1 MKKSLINNAL
11 FNVLYRMLNVFFP
24 LITSMYV
31 SRVLLSSG
39 IGKVA
44 YAQNIVQY
52 FIIFASLGIPTYGA
66 REIAKVRD
74 SKSAYSK
81 VFWELFVIN
90 GLATLGCILAY
101 YTFVFVSPMF
111 NATRTLNCVVGIV
124 LTLNFFNIDWFYQG
138 QEEYK
143 YIALRSCIIKI
154 VSLCSIFAFVKTQS
168 DFIVYAA
175 IQSLAT
181 AGNYVFNFIH
191 LKRYIN
197 RPVANFDFKRHM
209 KPVLILLSS
218 TIAVE
223 LYTLLDTTMLG
234 YLCTDSI
241 VGYYTN
247 SVKLVKMITTFISAI
262 SAVLLPRLSYY
273 YGNGEK
279 KLFDQVISTSTKM
292 MIWITIPCSIGLFF
306 VSDSVITLFFGQDF
320 APAISITKILCILIF
335 AISLNNLF
343 GTQILVTVGKE
354 KLLLVSVMA
363 GAITNLIL
371 NSILIPRI
379 QANGAALAS
388 AASEVVVL
396 LFTFVFALKNV
407 KFAFDRPFFTS
418 LLFSAC
424 GMTFLLIVGN
434 HIMCKIGVSDLINT
448 VFMVLIGIISY
459 VAIGFCTHNCVLQ
472 QMISILKRKVV
483 KK

>member
-31 SRVLLSSG
+31 SRVLLSAG

-74 SKSAYSK
+74 SKSEYSK

-90 GLATLGCILAY
+90 ALSTLACILVY
-101 YTFVFVSPMF
+101 YTFVFVNPMF
-111 NATRTLNCVVGIV
+111 DATRALNCVVGIV

-154 VSLCSIFAFVKTQS
+154 VSLGSIFAFVKTQS
-168 DFIVYAA
+168 DFIVYAT

-181 AGNYVFNFIH
+181 AGNYVFNFVH
-191 LKRYIN
+191 LKKYIN
-197 RPVANFDFKRHM
+197 RPVANIDFKRHM
-209 KPVLILLSS
+209 KPVLILLSA

-279 KLFDQVISTSTKM
+279 KLFNQVVSTSTKM

-306 VSDSVITLFFGQDF
+306 VSDYVITLFFGQDF
-320 APAISITKILCILIF
+320 TPAISITKILCILIF

-388 AASEVVVL
+388 ASSEIVVL

-407 KFAFDRPFFTS
+407 EFAFDRPFFTS

-424 GMTFLLIVGN
+424 VMTFSLIAGN

-459 VAIGFCTHNCVLQ
+459 VAVGFCTHNRVLQ
-472 QMISILKRKVV
+472 QMISIFKRKVA